1 MMYNKGMLNKNNNLN
16 QISKEENI
24 MSVNTLQ
31 NFVNETVAEATQL
44 SSDQLVCS
52 FRHHGVCDYVDF
64 YNFDRDSLIEL
75 YVSDRCYDMF
85 HSVYAKLLNTL

>member
-1 MMYNKGMLNKNNNLN
+1 MLNKNNNLN

-24 MSVNTLQ
+24 MSNNQLQ
-31 NFVNETVAEATQL
+31 NFVDATILEASQL
-44 SSDQLVCS
+44 SMDQLVCS
-52 FRHHGVCDYVDF
+52 FQAHGVCDYKDF
-64 YNFDRDSLIEL
+64 VNFDRDSLIDL

>member
-1 MMYNKGMLNKNNNLN
+1 MLNKNNNLN

-24 MSVNTLQ
+24 MSNNQLQ
-31 NFVNETVAEATQL
+31 NFVDATILEASQL
-44 SSDQLVCS
+44 SSDQLVCA
-52 FRHHGVCDYVDF
+52 FQAHGVCDYKDF
-64 YNFDRDSLIEL
+64 YNFDRDSLIDL